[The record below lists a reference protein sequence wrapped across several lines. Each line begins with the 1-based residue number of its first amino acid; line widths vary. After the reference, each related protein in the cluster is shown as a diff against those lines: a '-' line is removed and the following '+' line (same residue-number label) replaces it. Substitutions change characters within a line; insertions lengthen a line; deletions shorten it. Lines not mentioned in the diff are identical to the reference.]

1 MRDFANLDG
10 LDLDKRYPQMAMKRG
25 ALDGVKY
32 FLRPS
37 RKSLR
42 SLASVTK
49 RDDNDE
55 EEEEK
60 KNYVRVVRSPG
71 CGKKITRVTKDLLTR
86 VG

>member
-10 LDLDKRYPQMAMKRG
+10 LVLDKRYPHGTWHMAMKRG

-49 RDDNDE
+49 RDDNE
-55 EEEEK
+55 EEEEER
-60 KNYVRVVRSPG
+60 KNYVWVVRSPG
-71 CGKKITRVTKDLLTR
+71 CGKKLR
-86 VG
+86 G

>member
-1 MRDFANLDG
+1 MRANLDG

-49 RDDNDE
+49 RDDNE
-55 EEEEK
+55 EEEEER
-60 KNYVRVVRSPG
+60 KNYVWVVRSPG